1 MKNEEVRTKSK
12 NEEVR
17 LRQLVFLSV
26 LGSALSALSAV
37 KSF

>member
-26 LGSALSALSAV
+26 LGSALSAV